1 MSENKKKG
9 FSALDA
15 WIIIG
20 AVLLVLGM
28 IGQSVAV
35 EFIDRKNSSEEFE
48 LSFLVRSYGSADA
61 QILLQ
66 AQSDAGEDG
75 LSCSYR
81 DQEVCRVK
89 NLHLEPQNEAES
101 GVEGG
106 APYCTITGILSAKGY
121 TEGEK
126 YYLYGYG
133 EIAEDDVLVLSVAD
147 RALSMEITKVNVKK
161 IQNNT

>member
-15 WIIIG
+15 WIVIG

-61 QILLQ
+61 QNLLQ
-66 AQSDAGEDG
+66 AQSDAGEEG
-75 LSCSYR
+75 LSCHYR
-81 DQEVCRVK
+81 DKEVCRVK
-89 NLHLEPQNEAES
+89 NVHLEPQNGAES
-101 GVEGG
+101 GVEG
-106 APYCTITGILSAKGY
+106 YCTITGILSAKGY

-126 YYLYGYG
+126 HYLYGYG
-133 EIAEDDVLVLSVAD
+133 EIAEDDVLVLSVAG

-161 IQNNT
+161 NQNNT